1 LPALNI
7 QQHIS
12 LRHLNTFGIDV
23 NADEYVEIKSI
34 DEAKVLC
41 RTFNLAD
48 RNLLILGGGSN
59 VLFTGDV
66 KGMVIRNLI
75 KGIQVTAENDQHVW
89 VKAMSG
95 EVWHEFVLWTIEH
108 NLGGLEN
115 LSLIPGCVGAA
126 PMQNI
131 GAYGVE
137 VKNAVHEVEAIRI
150 RDGKL
155 TTFSNAD
162 CKFGYRE
169 SIFKQESK
177 GKYIL
182 VSVTFRLNKQ
192 HTFNTSYGAIRQ
204 VLEKQGI
211 TNPTVKDV
219 SDAVIEIR
227 SSKLPNPKELGN
239 AGSFF
244 KNPEI
249 PNEQYTALKEKYPE
263 LVGYPAA
270 NNSTKVAAGWL
281 IEQCGWKGK
290 RVGNAGSHKDQ
301 ALVLV
306 NYGGATGKEIWQL
319 AMDIQQSVKD
329 KFGITIVPE
338 VNVI

>member
-1 LPALNI
+1 M
-7 QQHIS
+7 
-12 LRHLNTFGIDV
+12 NTFGIDV

-192 HTFNTSYGAIRQ
+192 HTFNTSYGAIRE

-211 TNPTVKDV
+211 TNPSVKNI

-244 KNPEI
+244 KNPEM
-249 PNEQYTALKEKYPE
+249 PNEQYAALKEKYPE
-263 LVGYPAA
+263 LVGFPAA
-270 NNSTKVAAGWL
+270 NNCTKVAAGWL

-290 RVGNAGSHKDQ
+290 RVGNTGSHKDQ

-306 NYGGATGKEIWQL
+306 NYGSATGQEIWQL
-319 AMDIQQSVKD
+319 AMDIQQSVQD